1 MRVGTGRRTLTRY
14 RLGMAKTVC
23 EDFATLLMNEKLQI
37 SAEGSRRCPP
47 YWNATRLWSAQNRL
61 WSGRW
66 RWAPGLVEFPDA
78 QGQPTIDYIRGD
90 LIFPLRWEGDHITEC
105 AFGSRRVFGSGA
117 NAAEG
122 YYVQVHA
129 REPDGYVIRNAW
141 LDEQGSELPPPEGVE
156 TVGEPSPVPLFQI
169 LRPNMVNA
177 AEPDSP
183 MGMSVS
189 AWRSIS

>member
-1 MRVGTGRRTLTRY
+1 MALGTG
-14 RLGMAKTVC
+14 A
-23 EDFATLLMNEKLQI
+23 
-37 SAEGSRRCPP
+37 
-47 YWNATRLWSAQNRL
+47 
-61 WSGRW
+61 
-66 RWAPGLVEFPDA
+66 LVEFPDA

-177 AEPDSP
+177 AALWPLAVNDSRSTTNQIRP
-183 MGMSVS
+183 ATSS
-189 AWRSIS
+189 AVTTTGTITCAHFNTASANATSLARG